1 MFITSLAFVCPMKPD
16 PSGKASPSG
25 VRPRPLICEWG
36 ATRDERAVEAAEGG
50 GIALCATGVEVEGIA
65 VVFILIA

>member
-1 MFITSLAFVCPMKPD
+1 VFLTSLAFVCPTNPD
-16 PSGKASPSG
+16 PSGKAIPSG
-25 VRPRPLICEWG
+25 VSPRPLICEWG

-50 GIALCATGVEVEGIA
+50 GIALCATGVEVEGIV